1 MFKRS
6 ATATPSSPL
15 PATPTSP
22 RASSATPSFR
32 EMATVQAAAPLI
44 PYDSSFQNENEKANL
59 LLKRIL
65 VWDKLID
72 AVYPWV
78 KRTQTSLLLN

>member
-1 MFKRS
+1 V
-6 ATATPSSPL
+6 
-15 PATPTSP
+15 
-22 RASSATPSFR
+22 
-32 EMATVQAAAPLI
+32 ATVQAAAPLI

-59 LLKRIL
+59 LLKRTL

-78 KRTQTSLLLN
+78 KRKQVPPPLI